1 MIIRVVQL
9 ACPLSLPFSWLT
21 KSAFFIME
29 CANNTEVICHCTD
42 KQPCTVYWDLA
53 DLYNVFSFRGEQL
66 YNSIS
71 LVSSIETFVLAC
83 ICTYVGTEWDTWR
96 INCMFLA
103 LPTTVPQ
110 GMPLGSIAVDP
121 HRQNLNIVL
130 PPFCSNVFRN
140 EREKEANGGKFS
152 YFI

>member
-1 MIIRVVQL
+1 MPTTQKLSAIALINSQVQ
-9 ACPLSLPFSWLT
+9 CIGT
-21 KSAFFIME
+21 
-29 CANNTEVICHCTD
+29 
-42 KQPCTVYWDLA
+42 YA

-71 LVSSIETFVLAC
+71 LASSIETFVLAC

-96 INCMFLA
+96 INCKFLA

-121 HRQNLNIVL
+121 HRQNPNIVL

-140 EREKEANGGKFS
+140 EKEMEANGGKFS